1 MQINLNRALRAKLQT
16 VMMDALGVGTEPTD
30 AEELMLSGFIETF
43 CWADYPGETFE
54 LARALDAHIYSALHR
69 SDFRFVTVDACELRD
84 ALGAN
89 SVNMALRMCGMRP
102 RQRGSRIV
110 WSDAPGN
117 EPTMTVTLPAD
128 LLDRWNEDV

>member
-1 MQINLNRALRAKLQT
+1 MQINLNRAKRSKLHT
-16 VMMDALGVGTEPTD
+16 AMRDAIGVGADPTD
-30 AEELMLSGFIETF
+30 TEEVMLSGFIEAF
-43 CWADYPGETFE
+43 CWADYPGEAFE
-54 LARALDAHIYSALHR
+54 LARALDAHIYSDLHR
-69 SDFRFVTVDACELRD
+69 SDFCFVTVDACELRD
-84 ALGAN
+84 ALGAK

-102 RQRGSRIV
+102 RQRGSRII